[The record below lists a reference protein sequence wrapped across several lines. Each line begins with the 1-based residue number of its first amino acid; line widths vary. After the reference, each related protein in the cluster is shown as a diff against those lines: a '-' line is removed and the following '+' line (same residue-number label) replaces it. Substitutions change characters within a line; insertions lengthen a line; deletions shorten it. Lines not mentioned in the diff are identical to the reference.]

1 MRRSRS
7 GDTEDGISMLLSACT
22 MLMIAAFGGAV
33 AVDVTALAIMAG
45 VALAVLAVVNGL
57 RMLGELTRYLLS

>member
-1 MRRSRS
+1 
-7 GDTEDGISMLLSACT
+7 MLLSAFT

-33 AVDVTALAIMAG
+33 AVDVTALIIMAG

-57 RMLGELTRYLLS
+57 RMLAELTRFLLS